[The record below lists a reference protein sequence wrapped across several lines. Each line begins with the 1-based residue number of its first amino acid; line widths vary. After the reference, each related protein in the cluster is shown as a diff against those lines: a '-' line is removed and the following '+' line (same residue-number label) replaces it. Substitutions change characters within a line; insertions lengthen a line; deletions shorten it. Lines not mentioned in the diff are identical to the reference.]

1 MRTWLRR
8 SRPHQ
13 WLMGLASVLLVASIL
28 FSQINAAQERNQLR
42 AELDCRSRVAG
53 VITVAQ
59 GELVKGT
66 GRGLVYGLV
75 RHDEARRRS
84 SCGPRTGSTGPC
96 PHGSPPRS
104 SAGANRPLTT
114 DRRTAPA
121 LRGRGFVASA
131 LRRVDVLM
139 IDHPALQREQP
150 VDRFSAGRTIR
161 QEPGR
166 GGEGPHPG
174 TRCPEQRPPR

>member
-75 RHDEARRRS
+75 RHDEAKLRAQAQIILRSADRLDRALPARESAEELCRR
-84 SCGPRTGSTGPC
+84 
-96 PHGSPPRS
+96 
-104 SAGANRPLTT
+104 
-114 DRRTAPA
+114 
-121 LRGRGFVASA
+121 
-131 LRRVDVLM
+131 
-139 IDHPALQREQP
+139 
-150 VDRFSAGRTIR
+150 
-161 QEPGR
+161 
-166 GGEGPHPG
+166 
-174 TRCPEQRPPR
+174 